1 MKKSEMIDG
10 LAGYLE
16 EQYDLD
22 TSLSAI
28 VLDFLESQGMQ
39 PPKIETWRELSG
51 PFEGQGLKVREFVNE
66 WEPENETSSITTDDR
81 QSH

>member
-1 MKKSEMIDG
+1 MKRSEMIDA

-28 VLDFLESQGMQ
+28 VLDFLESKGML
-39 PPKIETWRELSG
+39 PPAYKKTVLADNG
-51 PFEGQGLKVREFVNE
+51 FGFNNNFYVQTFVNK
-66 WEPENETSSITTDDR
+66 WEPEDD
-81 QSH
+81 QH

>member
-1 MKKSEMIDG
+1 MKRSEMIDA

-28 VLDFLESQGMQ
+28 VLDFLESQGMR
-39 PPKIETWRELSG
+39 PPVYEKVVESQGTVSPFSETKLYYKL
-51 PFEGQGLKVREFVNE
+51 PCYE
-66 WEPENETSSITTDDR
+66 WEPE
-81 QSH
+81 

>member
-1 MKKSEMIDG
+1 MKRSEMIDA

-28 VLDFLESQGMQ
+28 VLDFLESKGML
-39 PPKIETWRELSG
+39 PPAYEKFVEAPVKYIDENVY
-51 PFEGQGLKVREFVNE
+51 LKVKINE
-66 WEPENETSSITTDDR
+66 WEPEND
-81 QSH
+81 